1 MKRLHIIILLIGA
14 LLVGGTTVTAQNN
27 DKQKMTREQLAEA
40 QARHI
45 AQDASLAFDEAV
57 TKQFIQTYC
66 AYQKEIWALGPR
78 IPEVTDSMTD
88 EEVDRILKSRF
99 ERSEKIL
106 AIREK
111 YYKKYSEFLT
121 PKQVQRVFELDR
133 MMVRRLAKARKE
145 TGGKQ

>member
-1 MKRLHIIILLIGA
+1 MKKIHVIILLISLLLIGA
-14 LLVGGTTVTAQNN
+14 ITATAQNN
-27 DKQKMTREQLAEA
+27 DKQKMTREQLAKA

-45 AQDASLAFDEAV
+45 AQDESLAFDDAL

-133 MMVRRLAKARKE
+133 IMVRRLAKARKE
-145 TGGKQ
+145 AGGK

>member
-1 MKRLHIIILLIGA
+1 MKKIHVIILLISV
-14 LLVGGTTVTAQNN
+14 LLIGVITATAQNN
-27 DKQKMTREQLAEA
+27 DKQKMTREQLAKA

-45 AQDASLAFDEAV
+45 AQDESLAFDDAL

-133 MMVRRLAKARKE
+133 IMVRRLAKARKE
-145 TGGKQ
+145 AGGK

>member
-1 MKRLHIIILLIGA
+1 MKKIHVIILLISI
-14 LLVGGTTVTAQNN
+14 LLIGVITATAQNN
-27 DKQKMTREQLAEA
+27 DKQKMTREQLAKA

-145 TGGKQ
+145 AGGKQ

>member
-1 MKRLHIIILLIGA
+1 MKKIHVIILLISV
-14 LLVGGTTVTAQNN
+14 LLIGVITATAQNN
-27 DKQKMTREQLAEA
+27 DKQKMTREQLAKA

-45 AQDASLAFDEAV
+45 AQDESLAFDDAL

-133 MMVRRLAKARKE
+133 IMVRRLAKARKE
-145 TGGKQ
+145 AGGQ

>member
-1 MKRLHIIILLIGA
+1 MKKLHIIILLISA
-14 LLVGGTTVTAQNN
+14 LLICGTSVTAQNN

-45 AQDASLAFDEAV
+45 AQDASLVFNDAV

-133 MMVRRLAKARKE
+133 TMVRRLAKARKE